1 MYAVMR
7 FNKLKTMGQV
17 SSRGAHNE
25 RTRDTP
31 NADGARLRRRV
42 AQQTALTTGC
52 AR

>member
-31 NADGARLRRRV
+31 NADDPHERRAGARLRV
-42 AQQTALTTGC
+42 HGQPGVL
-52 AR
+52 